1 MRATASLTRAHPATR
16 RSTTALVRVKGRTL
30 YAATA
35 SGQATRPKD
44 EEEAQVMSSPFRTFT
59 GIGEYEFVPGVHIKA
74 VGGEQVLMCLVR
86 YEPGKEVPRHSH
98 EHTEQVMYILDGEVT
113 MTIED
118 ETRTLVAGDTVV
130 VNRGLEHE
138 LHSEPG
144 VTFMEALAPVPL
156 DHVPD
161 KSRDLVLGPDA
172 GATHVE
178 R

>member
-1 MRATASLTRAHPATR
+1 
-16 RSTTALVRVKGRTL
+16 
-30 YAATA
+30 
-35 SGQATRPKD
+35 
-44 EEEAQVMSSPFRTFT
+44 MSSPFGTFE
-59 GIGEYEFVPGVHIKA
+59 GIEAHEFAPGVHLRAI
-74 VGGEQVLMCLVR
+74 GGEQVLLCKVT
-86 YEPGKEVPRHSH
+86 YEPGKQVPRHSH

-118 ETRTLVAGDTVV
+118 ETRTLRAGETVV
-130 VNRGLEHE
+130 INRGLEHE

-161 KSRDLVLGPDA
+161 RERDLVLGPDG
-172 GATHVE
+172 GAAHVE

>member
-1 MRATASLTRAHPATR
+1 MGSEG
-16 RSTTALVRVKGRTL
+16 K
-30 YAATA
+30 
-35 SGQATRPKD
+35 
-44 EEEAQVMSSPFRTFT
+44 SPFGSFE
-59 GIGEYEFVPGVHIKA
+59 GIEAYEIHPGVHLRA
-74 VGGEQVLMCLVR
+74 AGGDQVLLCKVS
-86 YEPGKEVPRHSH
+86 YDPGKQVTRHSH

-113 MTIED
+113 MTVEG
-118 ETRTLVAGDTVV
+118 ETRTLRAGDTAV

-138 LHSEPG
+138 LHSESG

-161 KSRDLVLGPDA
+161 RDRDLVLGADA